1 MRRGLHIIPLFIHD
15 SLHSHRDI
23 GTVRLHD
30 LNALPDRKLIALFN
44 PVESLFVPLSD
55 NAQIRVL
62 LHIGVIVV
70 NLRFV
75 RRFAKEKSSRKLPVG
90 AV

>member
-1 MRRGLHIIPLFIHD
+1 MRRGLHIMPLFIHD

-55 NAQIRVL
+55 NAQIACTPSHRCYC
-62 LHIGVIVV
+62 
-70 NLRFV
+70 RKSAASS
-75 RRFAKEKSSRKLPVG
+75 RFAKEKSG
-90 AV
+90 A

>member
-23 GTVRLHD
+23 GTIRLHD

-44 PVESLFVPLSD
+44 PVESLFVPLRQYPDTCTPSHRCYCRKS
-55 NAQIRVL
+55 APSSE
-62 LHIGVIVV
+62 
-70 NLRFV
+70 
-75 RRFAKEKSSRKLPVG
+75 RFAKEKSSRKLPVG

>member
-1 MRRGLHIIPLFIHD
+1 MRCGLHIIPLFIHD

-30 LNALPDRKLIALFN
+30 LNALPDRKLIALFH
-44 PVESLFVPLSD
+44 PVESLFVLFSD
-55 NAQIRVL
+55 NTQIRVL

>member
-70 NLRFV
+70 NLRIRPKV
-75 RRFAKEKSSRKLPVG
+75 CQRKIQS
-90 AV
+90 